1 MPLEHWKITSYGCNV
16 IKVYMEA
23 VLAQDHDLGPAKETY
38 AGFIALFKWGTVV
51 AVVATALVVLI
62 IASRAA

>member
-1 MPLEHWKITSYGCNV
+1 
-16 IKVYMEA
+16 
-23 VLAQDHDLGPAKETY
+23 
-38 AGFIALFKWGTVV
+38 LFKWGTVA

>member
-1 MPLEHWKITSYGCNV
+1 MSGSGHHV

-23 VLAQDHDLGPAKETY
+23 VLTNDHDLEPAKETY
-38 AGFIALFKWGTVV
+38 SKFITLFKWGTVV
-51 AVVATALVVLI
+51 SAAVTALVVLI

>member
-1 MPLEHWKITSYGCNV
+1 
-16 IKVYMEA
+16 MEA

-51 AVVATALVVLI
+51 AVAVTALVVLI

>member
-1 MPLEHWKITSYGCNV
+1 
-16 IKVYMEA
+16 MEA
-23 VLAQDHDLGPAKETY
+23 VLAQDNDLGPAKETY
-38 AGFIALFKWGTVV
+38 AGFIALFKWGTVA